1 MKINI
6 KATKTTLTPAIKSAV
21 EKKLHILERFLR
33 PENTVYVELEVDK
46 KHKTGLVFRSEIK
59 ITPHGFF
66 AEARGADI
74 YAALD
79 LTLPKIKE
87 QIIKRKDKKIT
98 KSRDV
103 AKKVARIKKGM
114 QNA

>member
-6 KATKTTLTPAIKSAV
+6 KATKTTLTPTIKSSI
-21 EKKLHILERFLR
+21 EKKLAILDRFLR

-46 KHKTGLVFRSEIK
+46 KHKTGLVFRTEIK

-66 AEARGADI
+66 AEARGADF

-87 QIIKRKDKKIT
+87 QIVKYKDKKIT
-98 KSRDV
+98 KNRDA
-103 AKKVARIKKGM
+103 AKRVARMKKGI
-114 QNA
+114 